1 LHHRDNDFQGGKMK
15 TLANTDNPGSAET
28 SASSQTFSTLSDRG
42 NTGSARQF
50 CFQFIVVAI
59 LSLVCVS
66 ALWAGVLDTNQLF
79 LAPSAVPVQIYTP
92 ISLNLG
98 NSDTI
103 SGSFSAVNMLP
114 LLKPDPNTSGG
125 QYTNA
130 DFNRISLANYSQYY
144 AYTPTVDY
152 SANLSSSGVTLTF
165 NQPGSYFVRLV
176 SGGQSSFLYFQI
188 DDGWFPIDG
197 NSQVSGPERQWTPP
211 PADLNVVSQ
220 GEDDAGQ
227 AAVTNRAAGL
237 PRPGNTVR
245 ADDIDSVVNAIKKA
259 SQNAGHKISV
269 NLVGHGAPGAIQ
281 FGNEIIGDAF
291 NMTAKEFQKEID
303 PYVNK
308 ITFISC
314 NTASGAK
321 GGKFLTDIHSSI
333 DGVAGFSFPI
343 TVHDDGFDLNAKGGL
358 SLPTPEPSTLL
369 MLGSGLLGLRGFFR
383 RRLLTRC

>member
-1 LHHRDNDFQGGKMK
+1 MK
-15 TLANTDNPGSAET
+15 TSNANATKTPSNR
-28 SASSQTFSTLSDRG
+28 LS
-42 NTGSARQF
+42 RQF
-50 CFQFIVVAI
+50 HILVVAI
-59 LSLVCVS
+59 LSLFCV
-66 ALWAGVLDTNQLF
+66 ATLWAGALDANQLF
-79 LAPSAVPVQIYTP
+79 LAPSAVPVQMYTP

-103 SGSFSAVNMLP
+103 SGSFSAVNVLP
-114 LLKPDPNTSGG
+114 LLKPDPNTSFG
-125 QYTNA
+125 QYTKA
-130 DFNRISLANYSQYY
+130 DFNKISQANYTQYY

-176 SGGQSSFLYFQI
+176 SGGQSNFVYFQV

-197 NSQVSGPERQWTPP
+197 NNQVAGPERQWTPP

-220 GEDDAGQ
+220 DEEDAGQ

-237 PRPGNTVR
+237 LPPGNTVR
-245 ADDIDSVVNAIKKA
+245 AGDIDSVVDKIKKA
-259 SQNAGHKISV
+259 SQAAGHKISV

-281 FGNEIIGDAF
+281 FGNEIIGDGF
-291 NMTAKEFQKEID
+291 NMSAKEFQKEID

-314 NTASGAK
+314 NTASGAQ
-321 GGKFLTDIHSSI
+321 GDKFLTDIHSSI

-343 TVHDDGFDLNAKGGL
+343 TVHDDGFDLNAQGGL

-369 MLGSGLLGLRGFFR
+369 MLGSGLLGLGGFFR
-383 RRLLTRC
+383 GRLLTRC

>member
-1 LHHRDNDFQGGKMK
+1 MK
-15 TLANTDNPGSAET
+15 TLANNSNLGSVEAF
-28 SASSQTFSTLSDRG
+28 ARSQPFSTFSDPGT
-42 NTGSARQF
+42 TGWLRQLRF
-50 CFQFIVVAI
+50 TFVAAAI
-59 LSLVCVS
+59 LSLFCVS
-66 ALWAGVLDTNQLF
+66 TLWAGVLDANQLF
-79 LAPSAVPVQIYTP
+79 LAPSVVPVQLYTP

-98 NSDTI
+98 SSDSIT
-103 SGSFSAVNMLP
+103 GSFSSVNMLP
-114 LLKPDPNTSGG
+114 LLKPDPNTAGG

-130 DFNRISLANYSQYY
+130 DFNKISLANYSQYY
-144 AYTPTVDY
+144 AYTPTIDY
-152 SANLSSSGVTLTF
+152 SANLTSSGVTLSF

-176 SGGQSSFLYFQI
+176 SGGQSSFLYFQV

-197 NSQVSGPERQWTPP
+197 NNQVAGPERQWTPP

-220 GEDDAGQ
+220 GEDDAGE

-237 PRPGNTVR
+237 LPPGNTMR

-259 SQNAGHKISV
+259 SQAAGHKISV

-281 FGNEIIGDAF
+281 FGNQIIGDGF
-291 NMTAKEFQKEID
+291 NMSAKEFQKEID

-314 NTASGAK
+314 NTAGGAK
-321 GGKFLTDIHSSI
+321 GDKFLTDIHSSI

-343 TVHDDGFDLNAKGGL
+343 TVHDDGFDQNAKGGL

-369 MLGSGLLGLRGFFR
+369 MLGSDILGLSGFLR
-383 RRLLTRC
+383 KRLLARG